1 MPTLSDISTSVFQST
16 LPTRGS
22 DLHSQF
28 FSLIYWQFQ
37 STLPTRG
44 SDGTSNVFNCQP
56 FPFQSTLPTRGSDGF
71 NGCTSAFNV
80 ISIHA
85 PHEGERPHFRGDSG
99 GDDIFQSTLPTRGS
113 DTPCSM
119 PRPKIVYFNPRS
131 PRGGATVIVVAYLS
145 TILISIHAPHEGE
158 RRAYIRLCTARHN
171 FNPRSP
177 RGGATCSRAALYAM
191 GHISIHAPHEGER
204 LRGRCR
210 WGKYKEFQSTL
221 PTRGSDTGLTAISA
235 ELAYFN
241 PRSPRGGATRD

>member
-113 DTPCSM
+113 DLLLRAYDLIT
-119 PRPKIVYFNPRS
+119 IV
-131 PRGGATVIVVAYLS
+131 
-145 TILISIHAPHEGE
+145 ISIHAPHEGE
-158 RRAYIRLCTARHN
+158 RQVCIRTDEK
-171 FNPRSP
+171 
-177 RGGATCSRAALYAM
+177 G
-191 GHISIHAPHEGER
+191 
-204 LRGRCR
+204 
-210 WGKYKEFQSTL
+210 
-221 PTRGSDTGLTAISA
+221 
-235 ELAYFN
+235 AYFN
-241 PRSPRGGATRD
+241 PRSPRGGATGYIYRHAIAAGISIHAPHEGERR